1 MRSAAL
7 VDSALATA
15 ISGEKIAGLVAAAA
29 DADGV
34 IYESAFGRRNVSQP
48 QRMTSDTV
56 FRIASM
62 TKAITATAAMQL
74 TEQGKLSLD
83 QPAKEILP
91 LLADTKVLLGF
102 DANDIPIVRAPRTQI
117 TLRNLLTH
125 TAGFVYDTWN
135 EEMARFARI
144 TDLPPARTG
153 KLEALTAP
161 LNFDPGER
169 WEYGINIDIVG
180 RMVEVASGLD
190 LETYMQRH
198 ILQPLGMP
206 DTSFIQRPE
215 WDSRLATV
223 HARQPDGSLAP
234 MPAPPAAAEREFFN
248 GGGGLFST
256 APDYLRFL
264 RALMNSGQLEGN
276 RILMPETVA
285 LMGENH
291 IGTLDVQ
298 PLPTQ
303 NPNLSNP
310 VDLFPGMSKKWGLS
324 FLINTEPGPAG
335 RSAGS
340 LAWAGLNNTYFWL
353 DPVKKVAGVFMTQ
366 TLPFADHT
374 VLDALDSFERAVYQS
389 IGGRLVGGGFLLKR
403 PPATMFLKWGLL
415 KAGFVRKPVSRQA
428 ARIRARKPLT
438 SLPSVSACPASASA
452 AASTSLAEAPALAA
466 ASPIASIWIE
476 TPCVS
481 SAAL

>member
-1 MRSAAL
+1 MRSTAL
-7 VDSALATA
+7 IDSALAA
-15 ISGEKIAGLVAAAA
+15 AVGGQKIAGLVAAAA
-29 DADGV
+29 DEDGV
-34 IYESAFGRRNVSQP
+34 IYESAFGRRDLTQP
-48 QRMTSDTV
+48 QRMATDSV

-91 LLADTKVLLGF
+91 LLANTKVLLGF
-102 DANDIPIVRAPRTQI
+102 DSNDIPIIRAPRTQI

-135 EEMARFARI
+135 EEMARYTKI
-144 TDLPPARTG
+144 TDLPAPRTG

-180 RMVEVASGLD
+180 RMVEVVSGLD

-215 WDSRLATV
+215 WDNRLATI
-223 HARQPDGSLAP
+223 HARQEDGSLEP
-234 MPAPPAAAEREFFN
+234 MPPAPGGTVEREFFP

-256 APDYLRFL
+256 APDYLRLL
-264 RALMNSGQLEGN
+264 RALMNGGELDGN
-276 RILMPETVA
+276 RILTPETVA
-285 LMGENH
+285 LMGQNH
-291 IGTLDVQ
+291 MGALEVQ

-303 NPNLSNP
+303 NPRVSNP

-340 LAWAGLNNTYFWL
+340 LAWAGINNTYYWL
-353 DPVKKVAGVFMTQ
+353 DPVKKIAGVLMTQ

-374 VLDALDSFERAVYQS
+374 VLAALDSFERAVY
-389 IGGRLVGGGFLLKR
+389 
-403 PPATMFLKWGLL
+403 A
-415 KAGFVRKPVSRQA
+415 
-428 ARIRARKPLT
+428 
-438 SLPSVSACPASASA
+438 SLD
-452 AASTSLAEAPALAA
+452 
-466 ASPIASIWIE
+466 
-476 TPCVS
+476 
-481 SAAL
+481 

>member
-7 VDSALATA
+7 IDSALAA
-15 ISGEKIAGLVAAAA
+15 AVRGERIAGLVATAA
-29 DADGV
+29 DEHGV
-34 IYESAFGRRNVSQP
+34 IYESAFGRRNISQP
-48 QRMTSDTV
+48 QRMTADSV

-74 TEQGKLSLD
+74 IEQGKLSLD

-102 DANDIPIVRAPRTQI
+102 DANDIPIIRAPRTQI

-135 EEMARFARI
+135 QEMAHYTKI
-144 TDLPPARTG
+144 TDLPAPRTG
-153 KLEALTAP
+153 KLQSLTAP

-169 WEYGINIDIVG
+169 WEYGINIDIAG

-215 WDSRLATV
+215 WDSRLTTV
-223 HARQPDGSLAP
+223 HARQPDGALEP
-234 MPAPPAAAEREFFN
+234 IPPTPIAATEREFFP

-264 RALMNSGQLEGN
+264 RALMNGGELDGN
-276 RILMPETVA
+276 RILTPETVA
-285 LMGENH
+285 LMGQNH
-291 IGTLDVQ
+291 MGALDVQ

-303 NPNLSNP
+303 NPRMSNP

-324 FLINTEPGPAG
+324 FLINTETGPAG

-340 LAWAGLNNTYFWL
+340 LAWAGLNNTYYWL
-353 DPVKKVAGVFMTQ
+353 DPVKKIAGVFMTQ

-374 VLDALDSFERAVYQS
+374 VLQALDSFESAVYKS
-389 IGGRLVGGGFLLKR
+389 ID
-403 PPATMFLKWGLL
+403 
-415 KAGFVRKPVSRQA
+415 
-428 ARIRARKPLT
+428 
-438 SLPSVSACPASASA
+438 
-452 AASTSLAEAPALAA
+452 
-466 ASPIASIWIE
+466 
-476 TPCVS
+476 
-481 SAAL
+481 